1 MNIFYRFPEQNFVY
15 TSNGYTYAL
24 QSPMSPETP
33 VSPGDPPAYPT
44 TSPTTAPPHPVALL
58 RAIDLM
64 DSSK

>member
-1 MNIFYRFPEQNFVY
+1 MYFIFDRFPDQNFVY

-24 QSPMSPETP
+24 QSPISPETP

-44 TSPTTAPPHPVALL
+44 TPTTAPHPVALL

-64 DSSK
+64 DPSK